1 MDLTGTCD
9 ALAACVIDQN
19 SPQCEAV
26 GGADAELAANKVTVR
41 SDGVYECDESNEAHN
56 EETCNLISPTDCL
69 ESSVLPGCYF
79 KYVTNAKLSDDMSSN
94 CDVVSTA
101 PPSTTTPSPPSTGN
115 TLVVAFSWLVIGLTA
130 FLL

>member
-79 KYVTNAKLSDDMSSN
+79 KYVTNA
-94 CDVVSTA
+94 
-101 PPSTTTPSPPSTGN
+101 
-115 TLVVAFSWLVIGLTA
+115 
-130 FLL
+130 

>member
-9 ALAACVIDQN
+9 ALAACVIDQS

-94 CDVVSTA
+94 CEWFLMVVQLKPVIHLLA
-101 PPSTTTPSPPSTGN
+101 LLLHLPQQLLAHLPQATP
-115 TLVVAFSWLVIGLTA
+115 WL
-130 FLL
+130 